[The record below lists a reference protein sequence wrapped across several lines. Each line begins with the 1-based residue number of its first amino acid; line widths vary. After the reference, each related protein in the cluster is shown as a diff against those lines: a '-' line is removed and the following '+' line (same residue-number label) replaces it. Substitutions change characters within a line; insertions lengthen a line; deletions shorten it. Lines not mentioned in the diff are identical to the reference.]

1 MTDQVEEHPSVR
13 KLAGALALAAS
24 EPVSMRTLR
33 AATNRALRTLYVL
46 EHGSAEQHETALT
59 LCRYAS
65 ALSAARYLG
74 HYLPDAASID
84 ITIHDVEDDDDAD
97 ACFDAVAYDLHGAT
111 IALTQAERDAAVEIV
126 IDRLFQSHMLLMPD
140 IDETLN
146 IDLHGL
152 RADHPEHDDDIDE
165 ILGLDQIP
173 EPPAEELVA
182 LAHSDGGA
190 ALTLIYQ
197 SLTTGTPALID
208 DSILHLASAETVRRY
223 EADGDY
229 THLQFGA
236 MINAFIFARA
246 IWAALPQIDT
256 VAFSVDV
263 DGSLDLDLL
272 DCEGDP
278 LVGLDFVSRGV
289 DPNLDL
295 DATVDQCTRLLFP
308 NPAFRDYLAALGA
321 RFLIPI
327 ADSVKRL
334 PAPGA

>member
-1 MTDQVEEHPSVR
+1 MTDQVEEHPSIR
-13 KLAGALALAAS
+13 KLAGALALATS
-24 EPVSMRTLR
+24 EPVPMSTLR
-33 AATNRALRTLYVL
+33 AATSRAVRNLHIIEY
-46 EHGSAEQHETALT
+46 GSHEQYETALT
-59 LCRYAS
+59 LCRYAT
-65 ALSAARYLG
+65 LVIAARHLG
-74 HYLPDAASID
+74 RYLPSAASID
-84 ITIHDVEDDDDAD
+84 ITTHEIEDGDDDSVEW
-97 ACFDAVAYDLHGAT
+97 FDAVAYDLDGAT
-111 IALTQAERDAAVEIV
+111 IPLTQAERNAAAEFIL
-126 IDRLFQSHMLLMPD
+126 DGLSRAHALLVPD
-140 IDETLN
+140 DEETLN

-152 RADHPEHDDDIDE
+152 RVDHPEHEDDIDE

-173 EPPAEELVA
+173 APPDEELVA
-182 LAHSDGGA
+182 LARSDGGA
-190 ALTLIYQ
+190 ALALVYQ
-197 SLTTGTPALID
+197 SLTAGTPALID

-223 EADGDY
+223 EATLDD

-236 MINAFIFARA
+236 MINGFLFARA

-256 VAFSVDV
+256 VAFSVTA

-278 LVGLDFVSRGV
+278 LVG
-289 DPNLDL
+289 L

-308 NPAFRDYLAALGA
+308 NPAFRDYLAALGV